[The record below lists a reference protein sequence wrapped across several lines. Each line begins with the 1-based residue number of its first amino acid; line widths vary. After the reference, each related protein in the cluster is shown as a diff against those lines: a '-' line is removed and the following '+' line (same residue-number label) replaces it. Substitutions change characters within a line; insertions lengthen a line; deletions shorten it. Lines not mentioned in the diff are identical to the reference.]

1 MKGFLAGATV
11 ALSIARQINNV
22 VLSESKFGAEVRK
35 KVMRHIDF
43 EVLVLMRKEIEEE
56 LGRRLRT

>member
-56 LGRRLRT
+56 LGRRLRA